1 MKTVLEIAQTYC
13 YRSNLPAP
21 SSLFGSTDPA
31 ALQLLHLIYEVCE
44 ELREKGGWAQTKKV
58 HTFDLE
64 TSKTFY
70 QLPKDFYAPVIDTQW
85 QTDQQRRMKGPVS
98 DAVFTRLKYRS
109 IEPSDLTYRIWGPD
123 MNPNSAGGQFEV
135 RPTPKASGDS
145 QAFEYYTRNLFLP
158 KHWAAST
165 AYTSGVYVNNN
176 GYNYLCDTNGTSGS
190 TGPSGT
196 DANIT
201 DGSTRWDYY
210 GEAYE
215 TIKADTDLCMYDDNL
230 VILGLKYKWK
240 DAKGEDFT
248 QAQANFYN
256 GIEIA
261 KGRLNAPV
269 VGSMTGDEDVAIR
282 YSVPD
287 SDWF

>member
-1 MKTVLEIAQTYC
+1 MRTVLEIAQAYC

-21 SSLFGSTDPA
+21 SALFTSTDPSE
-31 ALQLLHLIYEVCE
+31 LQLLHLIYEVCE
-44 ELREKGGWAQTKKV
+44 ELREKAGWAQTKKV

-70 QLPKDFYAPVIDTQW
+70 QLPKDFYAPVLDTQW
-85 QTDQQRRMKGPVS
+85 QTDTQRRMVGPVS
-98 DAVFTRLKYRS
+98 DGAFTRLKYRS
-109 IEPSDLTYRIWGPD
+109 IQPGDLTYRIWGPD
-123 MNPNSAGGQFEV
+123 MNPNSSGGQFEV
-135 RPTPKASGDS
+135 RPVPVASGDS
-145 QAFEYYTRNLFLP
+145 MAFEYYSRNLFLP
-158 KHWAAST
+158 KHWVAST

-176 GYNYLCDTNGTSGS
+176 GYNYLCDTNGTSS
-190 TGPSGT
+190 TTGPSGT

-210 GEAYE
+210 GDAYE

-248 QAQANFYN
+248 QAQADFYK

-261 KGRLNAPV
+261 RGRLSAPV
-269 VGSMTGDEDVAIR
+269 IGSFAGDGEPDIR
-282 YSVPD
+282 YSVPET
-287 SDWF
+287 DWF